1 MISFFK
7 TIISKLTFKNKGEL
21 FLFQLLGYH
30 SENEIY
36 KKAFIHKSSNKN
48 SHNERLEYLG
58 DAILSSIVSESLFN
72 DYPNEAE
79 GFLSQ
84 KRSIIVGRKHLNLV
98 GKKII
103 PAQEIKSKLNKIPLS
118 VYGNTLEAILGAIY
132 IDKGFGKTNL
142 FVQKHIYTSEFLNEL
157 SDTDFKSKLL
167 KYSQKENINMEYKV
181 EKQEGPDHKKEFLIA
196 IYLNNNKIA
205 EAKGSSKKEAEQ
217 KAAKKAYKIVF

>member
-1 MISFFK
+1 M
-7 TIISKLTFKNKGEL
+7 
-21 FLFQLLGYH
+21 
-30 SENEIY
+30 
-36 KKAFIHKSSNKN
+36 
-48 SHNERLEYLG
+48 
-58 DAILSSIVSESLFN
+58 
-72 DYPNEAE
+72 
-79 GFLSQ
+79 SQ
-84 KRSIIVGRKHLNLV
+84 KRAIIVGRKHLNLV

-157 SDTDFKSKLL
+157 SGADFKSKLL
-167 KYSQKENINMEYKV
+167 KYSQKENINMHYKV
-181 EKQEGPDHKKEFLIA
+181 EKQEGPDHKKEFVIA
-196 IYLNNNKIA
+196 IYLNNNKLA

>member
-1 MISFFK
+1 M
-7 TIISKLTFKNKGEL
+7 
-21 FLFQLLGYH
+21 
-30 SENEIY
+30 
-36 KKAFIHKSSNKN
+36 
-48 SHNERLEYLG
+48 
-58 DAILSSIVSESLFN
+58 
-72 DYPNEAE
+72 
-79 GFLSQ
+79 SQ
-84 KRSIIVGRKHLNLV
+84 KRAIIVGRKHLNLV

-167 KYSQKENINMEYKV
+167 KYSQKKNINMEYKV

-205 EAKGSSKKEAEQ
+205 EARGSSKKEAEQ
-217 KAAKKAYKIVF
+217 KAAKKAYKTVF

>member
-1 MISFFK
+1 M
-7 TIISKLTFKNKGEL
+7 
-21 FLFQLLGYH
+21 
-30 SENEIY
+30 
-36 KKAFIHKSSNKN
+36 
-48 SHNERLEYLG
+48 
-58 DAILSSIVSESLFN
+58 FN

-84 KRSIIVGRKHLNLV
+84 KRAIIVGRRHLNLV
-98 GKKII
+98 GKKLI

-118 VYGNTLEAILGAIY
+118 VFGNTLGAILGAIY

-167 KYSQKENINMEYKV
+167 KYSQKKNINMEYKV

-196 IYLNNNKIA
+196 IYFNKNKIA
-205 EAKGSSKKEAEQ
+205 EAGGSSKKEAEQ